1 MVVARSARTV
11 DEIDA
16 TIAASDPEQLPIGKH
31 ETHGAKH
38 FAGLYAAEHVA
49 GTEFVFGA
57 TFVILGAGIYDIL
70 IGLVIGNTL
79 AVLSYWLVT
88 TPIARQTRLSLYTY
102 LHKIG
107 GDTISRV
114 YNAANALIFA
124 VISAAMITV
133 SATAILRVVNL
144 PPQTQWYPTSV
155 GFIVLCV
162 LFSLVAVFVA
172 AYGFN
177 VIADFATICGPWLMV
192 MFTVGGMVL
201 LPAVAESVTGYTT
214 INSFQDFVNIAGST
228 VFTGLTPE
236 GEPGI
241 GIWEVAGF
249 AWAAN
254 TFSHFGLIDM
264 AMLRYADKNWHGLMT
279 STGMMFGHYVAWIS
293 AAFMGA
299 ATASITL
306 TSITVLT
313 PGDVAWYA
321 LSWAGYITVIVGG
334 WTTANANLYRAGLA
348 AQGVLPWMSRFKV
361 TLFVGAA
368 VSIAA
373 CFPFVYRNFLG
384 LVTYCGVLLVPVGGI
399 VFAEHHLFPRLGLTR
414 FWARF
419 KGVRN
424 TPALLSWGV
433 SLVCAVLLVGT
444 GVMPYYFAF
453 IPVWAISIVV
463 YILLARRAGAARSYP
478 EEEADEQL
486 FDERVE
492 VFHERRARETPHYDA
507 KDTSVVSRVL
517 RWIWIIT
524 LVVILVDAW
533 IVLFHSP
540 DIFAY
545 LRQRETFYAIANWG
559 TLLYF
564 AVAYWELRRA
574 KAAEAR
580 AAADAGATPESEP
593 AAPASRG

>member
-1 MVVARSARTV
+1 MARSARTV
-11 DEIDA
+11 EEIDA

-102 LHKIG
+102 LHQIG

-155 GFIVLCV
+155 GFIALCV

-228 VFTGLTPE
+228 VFTGITPE

-306 TSITVLT
+306 TSITVLA

-399 VFAEHHLFPRLGLTR
+399 VFAEHHLFGRLGLTR

-424 TPALLSWGV
+424 TPALLSWGI

-463 YILLARRAGAARSYP
+463 YILLARRAGAAQAYP
-478 EEEADEQL
+478 EEGADEQL
-486 FDERVE
+486 FAERVE
-492 VFHERRARETPHYDA
+492 VFQERRAREEPHYDA

-517 RWIWIIT
+517 RGIWIIT
-524 LVVILVDAW
+524 LLVILVDAW

-559 TLLYF
+559 TLVYF
-564 AVAYWELRRA
+564 AAAYWELRRA
-574 KAAEAR
+574 KATEAR
-580 AAADAGATPESEP
+580 AAAEAGAAPDSEP
-593 AAPASRG
+593 AESASRG

>member
-1 MVVARSARTV
+1 MAKTV
-11 DEIDA
+11 EEIDA
-16 TIAASDPEQLPIGKH
+16 RIAESDPEQLPIGKH

-79 AVLSYWLVT
+79 AMFSYWLIT

-102 LHKIG
+102 LNRIG

-144 PPQTQWYPTSV
+144 PPQTEPYPTHI
-155 GFIVLCV
+155 GFIILCV

-214 INSFQDFVNIAGST
+214 IRSFQEFVDIAGAT
-228 VFTGLTPE
+228 VFTGFTPE
-236 GEPGI
+236 GQPGI
-241 GIWEVAGF
+241 GILEVAGF

-279 STGMMFGHYVAWIS
+279 GTGMMFGHYVAWIS
-293 AAFMGA
+293 AGFMGA
-299 ATASITL
+299 ATAAITL
-306 TSITVLT
+306 TSITVLE
-313 PGDVAWYA
+313 PGAVAWYA
-321 LSWAGYITVIVGG
+321 LSWAGYVTVIIGG

-348 AQGVLPWMSRFKV
+348 AQGVFPWMSRFKV
-361 TLFVGAA
+361 TLFVGVA

-399 VFAEHHLFPRLGLTR
+399 VFAEHHLFHRLGLTR
-414 FWARF
+414 YWSRF
-419 KGVRN
+419 KGVQN
-424 TPALLSWGV
+424 TPALLSWGI
-433 SLVCAVLLVGT
+433 SLVAAVLLIVT
-444 GVMPYYFAF
+444 GIMPYYFAF
-453 IPVWAISIVV
+453 LPVWAISIVV
-463 YILLARRAGAARSYP
+463 YLLLAKRAGAAQNFP
-478 EEEADEQL
+478 EQEAEEAL
-486 FDERVE
+486 FNERVDH
-492 VFHERRARETPHYDA
+492 FHEQQARKAPRHDV
-507 KDTSVVSRVL
+507 KDTSLFSRIL
-517 RWIWIIT
+517 RWIWIVT
-524 LVVILVDAW
+524 LIVIFADACL
-533 IVLFHSP
+533 VLFNSP
-540 DIFAY
+540 DIFTY
-545 LRQRETFYAIANWG
+545 LVQRETFYAIATWG
-559 TLLYF
+559 TVLYY
-564 AVAYWELRRA
+564 AVAYWELRRS
-574 KAAEAR
+574 KAVQAEAE
-580 AAADAGATPESEP
+580 AEP
-593 AAPASRG
+593 PAHEEALAQS